1 MLHLS
6 LPFSTQILYCHYC
19 FKITNEKYQPAAAWV
34 YSVHCTVL
42 STLTFLGKPF
52 TFYNVDGINGTLI
65 GLKNIVKVFSILPG
79 IYVQCPCVH
88 PRILVCSPKLV
99 PVKELS
105 KGITSFFSLIYD
117 AFEFLL
123 MVGTPHKPLFKTD
136 AMPPNVLFKNVIGA
150 LLKP

>member
-1 MLHLS
+1 MKNINQQRRLRCTLYSFIHAHLS
-6 LPFSTQILYCHYC
+6 GETFHRLQCRWDKWHAYRL
-19 FKITNEKYQPAAAWV
+19 KKYRKG
-34 YSVHCTVL
+34 
-42 STLTFLGKPF
+42 F
-52 TFYNVDGINGTLI
+52 
-65 GLKNIVKVFSILPG
+65 FSILPG
-79 IYVQCPCVH
+79 IYVQCPRVH

-99 PVKELS
+99 PGKELS
-105 KGITSFFSLIYD
+105 KGITSFFSPIYD